1 MPTERRINRTR
12 KSLPGEKTVPRPN
25 PKPTGEEL
33 SKAVDEWVNA
43 ERLYK
48 EAYNLMMDK
57 RAALVDVLHRA
68 GLQGFSL

>member
-1 MPTERRINRTR
+1 VRTQ
-12 KSLPGEKTVPRPN
+12 KSTLPGEKKTTGT
-25 PKPTGEEL
+25 KPTGDEVNIAL
-33 SKAVDEWVNA
+33 AEWVKA
-43 ERLYK
+43 EELYK